1 MAHRGVL
8 LAVAA
13 WLVASLIPGSGVS
26 AQTNNEWQTIEP
38 GGDTLCAHGTPYRFF
53 AREGSTDR
61 LLIYF
66 QDGGACWD
74 SSTCGAMT
82 FDPTVNEDQD
92 SPAYRAAGIFDL
104 ANPENP
110 FRDDDMV
117 YITYCTGDAHLGS
130 SEITYV
136 GDAALVDTFHN
147 GYVNAQA
154 ALAWAF
160 EAFPQPD
167 SIVVV
172 GCSAGGLGAIFH
184 TPSIIEHYECV
195 PVVQLSDGA
204 GGFRNTSASLMRA
217 WGIDDV
223 LPGRIASLE
232 HSTIYDLSF
241 EWMYT
246 NIVKAY
252 PEARFAQANTAH
264 DSVQTLFLG
273 LSAASC
279 TYGEGLAA
287 NLADISAAN
296 PDFRYYTA
304 WGTSHCLTDVAG
316 FYTYQ
321 VNGVRFR
328 DWMADLVNGGDIANV
343 ACTDCTTPEYYA
355 P

>member
-1 MAHRGVL
+1 
-8 LAVAA
+8 
-13 WLVASLIPGSGVS
+13 
-26 AQTNNEWQTIEP
+26 
-38 GGDTLCAHGTPYRFF
+38 
-53 AREGSTDR
+53 
-61 LLIYF
+61 
-66 QDGGACWD
+66 
-74 SSTCGAMT
+74 
-82 FDPTVNEDQD
+82 
-92 SPAYRAAGIFDL
+92 
-104 ANPENP
+104 
-110 FRDDDMV
+110 
-117 YITYCTGDAHLGS
+117 
-130 SEITYV
+130 
-136 GDAALVDTFHN
+136 
-147 GYVNAQA
+147 
-154 ALAWAF
+154 
-160 EAFPQPD
+160 
-167 SIVVV
+167 
-172 GCSAGGLGAIFH
+172 
-184 TPSIIEHYECV
+184 V

-246 NIVKAY
+246 NIVNAY

-328 DWMADLVNGGDIANV
+328 DWVADLVNGGDIANV